1 MPLFHPVQQMWSEHF
16 RFKGCEVEGRT
27 AVIHPPEKIKS
38 KYGEPDKVGSEKE
51 WLDALTKDQVILG

>member
-1 MPLFHPVQQMWSEHF
+1 MWSEHF